1 MRCLISLLVLS
12 IAAPAYARAT
22 HELAAPPPG
31 ATLPVVINRTLKL
44 HDLRPGKTISAEL
57 AQTVPVRPNVELP
70 RDARLEGRVVTVS
83 DSSVSILFDH
93 LSWKGRTI
101 PVHVRLIAAAGMMNV
116 SDTKLPLAPPDR
128 GTANPGDWTTRQV
141 GGDEVYLSG
150 WSGKVYDHT
159 VSPLDS
165 LIIPAC
171 MPTRRSPAHCLARWA
186 LSRRPQ
192 PACMAFPNFL
202 LRPQEEQ
209 TRRSRS
215 PRANLTGS
223 SEMAALCCSRWYL
236 KKSLWLFPGCV
247 VGGGRFYG
255 RPHHPAPDKALGLL
269 GRGQDGD
276 EKRCRHPCVHKA
288 CSEVSSFLGAAFP
301 LR

>member
-31 ATLPVVINRTLKL
+31 ATLPVVINQTLKP

-57 AQTVPVRPNVELP
+57 VQTVPVRPNVELP

-128 GTANPGDWTTRQV
+128 GTANPGDYTTRQV

-150 WSGKVYDHT
+150 WSGKVYDQYSQP
-159 VSPLDS
+159 VGFADYSGVYADPS
-165 LIIPAC
+165 EPG
-171 MPTRRSPAHCLARWA
+171 A
-186 LSRRPQ
+186 L
-192 PACMAFPNFL
+192 
-202 LRPQEEQ
+202 
-209 TRRSRS
+209 
-215 PRANLTGS
+215 PRAMGPFSTTATGLHGLPELS
-223 SEMAALCCSRWYL
+223 IASAGSADTPITLAASKPDWILRNGSAML
-236 KKSLWLFPGCV
+236 LEV
-247 VGGGRFYG
+247 V
-255 RPHHPAPDKALGLL
+255 P
-269 GRGQDGD
+269 
-276 EKRCRHPCVHKA
+276 
-288 CSEVSSFLGAAFP
+288 
-301 LR
+301 